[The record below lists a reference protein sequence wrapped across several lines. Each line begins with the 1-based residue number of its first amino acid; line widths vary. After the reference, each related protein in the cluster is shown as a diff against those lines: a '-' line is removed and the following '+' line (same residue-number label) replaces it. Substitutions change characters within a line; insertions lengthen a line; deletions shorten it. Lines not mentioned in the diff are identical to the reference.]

1 MSEKSSSNLDGLNQ
15 MMTHGVIAVLLTLGA
30 FGLYYSLE
38 EQRNKPAVEKP
49 PQVNNRPQL
58 QPFPSFKKA
67 EFDKVIREIQQ
78 QDLNGPNQGN
88 PQFRSSGSII
98 AK

>member
-1 MSEKSSSNLDGLNQ
+1 MSEKSGKNLDSLNQ
-15 MMTHGVIAVLLTLGA
+15 TMTHGVIAVLLTLGA

-38 EQRNKPAVEKP
+38 EQRNKPPVETP

-78 QDLNGPNQGN
+78 QNPNQGN
-88 PQFRSSGSII
+88 PQFQSSGI
-98 AK
+98 AIEK